1 MDMGI
6 QNTTETTQDPE
17 TAMALLV
24 SAAVLGSDVT
34 LEAVEWK
41 GQHQLVTS
49 DLLPTDCNT
58 AAFEAA
64 GFTFGE
70 PVPGDPLFRKATM
83 PPGWTRRASDHAMH
97 SHILDEHGRER
108 VSVFYKAA
116 HYDRRAR
123 MSLIGV
129 SWYVHT
135 CVSRNIEPI
144 PDEAWATPALI
155 HAAATE
161 NAVKFAEYA
170 RGSREAGDEKEAQKE
185 EATHEAF
192 LALAER
198 FAPAASGGAS

>member
-6 QNTTETTQDPE
+6 QNTTETTRDPE

-64 GFTFGE
+64 GFTFGD

-83 PPGWTRRASDHAMH
+83 PPGWTRGASDHAMY

-116 HYDRRAR
+116 HYDRRAH

-129 SWYVHT
+129 SGYVRT
-135 CVSRNIEPI
+135 CVSRSVEPI
-144 PDEAWATPALI
+144 PDDIWATPAAI

-161 NAVKFAEYA
+161 NAATCAEYA
-170 RGSREAGDEKEAQKE
+170 RESREAGYEKEAREE
-185 EATHEAF
+185 EATHRVF

-198 FAPAASGGAS
+198 FAPSGGAA